1 MKRYII
7 GFLIIIILINA
18 ISLTAFFLIHSHI
31 NFLRLRNQEIENIEE
46 EMMRRLDNF
55 TFLIQPFEQEVRD
68 FNEVVILEI
77 NREIGSG
84 NVDLP
89 LAVSNA
95 ELERLVEEYDFV
107 DVYLIDH
114 TGAVVRSSFI
124 DDIGLNLLDLEQS
137 FAEFI
142 RDVYGSG
149 RVSTQRLGLSNMSGT
164 KMMYSYFSPVGSDW
178 IIEISTD
185 FEGYMRSRYSGELS
199 DFLFHDYFYQ
209 LTEFHTQLEEMDII
223 YRTNVSA
230 RSFLTG
236 REVPIGT
243 EVIEAF
249 AEDRDFSS
257 RKGDT
262 LSIFMKRTMEKQEF
276 DFVQYPILYLAYDLA
291 YYRIFMLK
299 VTLISLIAA
308 VILTIL
314 LSLITYRMV
323 ERKLVERIEELAEVL
338 QCSAEGDYGR
348 KVLYSSKIPEMMK
361 LARSTNQ
368 LVEKVRDR
376 EKRLKQ
382 ALDERET
389 LLREIN
395 HRVKNNL
402 NVVVSL
408 LNLQEDQV
416 ISVEDAKEA
425 LQKTRNRIYSMA
437 LTHEKLYQS
446 ENFAEVKMRP
456 YIEDLVANIRNFRE
470 DHRPIRIE
478 TRVEEVSLP
487 IRCAIPCG
495 IIINELLTNAFT
507 HAFPQKSQGWI
518 QVRLCYDS
526 GRQYKLSVEDS
537 GVGLPKE
544 FSLKGLDSLGM
555 ILVRTLADQLQGE
568 LIISS
573 ENGARFEIR
582 FSPADTN

>member
-1 MKRYII
+1 LKRYII
-7 GFLIIIILINA
+7 GFLIIVILISA
-18 ISLTAFFLIHSHI
+18 ISLIAFFLIHSHI

-46 EMMRRLDNF
+46 EMMRKLDNF
-55 TFLIQPFEQEVRD
+55 TFLIQPFEQEVRE
-68 FNEVVILEI
+68 FNEEVVFEI
-77 NREIGSG
+77 YREIGSG
-84 NVDLP
+84 SGGLP
-89 LAVSNA
+89 LTVSNT
-95 ELERLVEEYDFV
+95 ELVQLVEKYNFV

-114 TGAVVRSSFI
+114 TGTIVRSSFI

-137 FAEFI
+137 FADFI

-149 RVSTQRLGLSNMSGT
+149 KVSTQRLGLSNMSGT
-164 KMMYSYFSPVGSDW
+164 KMMYSYFSPTGSDW
-178 IIEISTD
+178 IIEISVD
-185 FEGYMRSRYSGELS
+185 FEGYMRLKYSDELS

-223 YRTNVSA
+223 YCTSVSA

-236 REVPIGT
+236 EEVQVGA
-243 EVIEAF
+243 EVIGAF
-249 AEDRDFSS
+249 AEDRDFSF
-257 RKGDT
+257 RKGDN
-262 LSIFMKRTMEKQEF
+262 LSIYIKRTMKKQEF

-308 VILTIL
+308 VLFTIL
-314 LSLITYRMV
+314 LSRITYRMV

-338 QCSAEGDYGR
+338 QYAAEGDYSR

-416 ISVEDAKEA
+416 SSVEDAREA

-446 ENFAEVKMRP
+446 ENFAEVKMKP

-478 TRVEEVSLP
+478 TRIEEISLP

-507 HAFPQKSQGWI
+507 HAFPQETQGWI
-518 QVRLCYDS
+518 LVRLCNDS
-526 GRQYKLSVEDS
+526 DSRYNLSVEDS
-537 GVGLPKE
+537 GVGLPE
-544 FSLKGLDSLGM
+544 NFSLKSLDSLGM

-573 ENGARFEIR
+573 ETGARFEVR
-582 FSPADTN
+582 FSPADT

>member
-7 GFLIIIILINA
+7 GFLIIVILISA
-18 ISLTAFFLIHSHI
+18 ISLIAFFLIHSHI

-46 EMMRRLDNF
+46 EMMRKLDNF
-55 TFLIQPFEQEVRD
+55 TFLIQPFEQEVRE
-68 FNEVVILEI
+68 FNEEVVFEI
-77 NREIGSG
+77 YREIGSG
-84 NVDLP
+84 SGGLP
-89 LAVSNA
+89 LTVSNT
-95 ELERLVEEYDFV
+95 ELVQLVEKYNFV

-114 TGAVVRSSFI
+114 TGTIVRSSFI

-137 FAEFI
+137 FADFI

-149 RVSTQRLGLSNMSGT
+149 KVSTQRLGLSNMSGT
-164 KMMYSYFSPVGSDW
+164 KMMYSYFSPTGSDW
-178 IIEISTD
+178 IIEISVD
-185 FEGYMRSRYSGELS
+185 FEGYMRLKYSDELS

-223 YRTNVSA
+223 YCTSVSA

-236 REVPIGT
+236 EEVQVGA
-243 EVIEAF
+243 EVIGAF
-249 AEDRDFSS
+249 AEDRDFSF
-257 RKGDT
+257 RKGDN
-262 LSIFMKRTMEKQEF
+262 LSIYIKRTMKKQEF

-308 VILTIL
+308 VLFTIL
-314 LSLITYRMV
+314 LSRITYRMV

-338 QCSAEGDYGR
+338 QYAAEGDYSR

-416 ISVEDAKEA
+416 SSVEDAREA

-446 ENFAEVKMRP
+446 ENFAEVKMKP

-478 TRVEEVSLP
+478 TRIEEISLP

-507 HAFPQKSQGWI
+507 HAFPQETQGWI
-518 QVRLCYDS
+518 LVRLCNDS
-526 GRQYKLSVEDS
+526 DSRYNLSVEDS
-537 GVGLPKE
+537 GVGLPE
-544 FSLKGLDSLGM
+544 NFSLKSLDSLGM

-573 ENGARFEIR
+573 ETGARFEVR
-582 FSPADTN
+582 FSPADT